1 MANNWERGMFWKSIL
16 SKLSFVVHLSAP
28 IQTHTNKFCEKIG
41 LKSWLWK
48 KITNIRYYL
57 SRSSTDVLQL
67 GVGEGRYLSF
77 LIEWIF
83 CWIEYSRIKSFE
95 MNFRRKRL
103 LNNLLNWILSWN
115 EWINRILNRYFQ
127 FLIKSPPF
135 FVYFGHFLGSFWGL
149 FRFEQYQ

>member
-1 MANNWERGMFWKSIL
+1 MRCLILRGICQMLYTSNI
-16 SKLSFVVHLSAP
+16 P
-28 IQTHTNKFCEKIG
+28 ICYNFTDIFGKQLRTGDVLKIYFEQAVSCCAFICSNTNAHQLFCEKFG

-48 KITNIRYYL
+48 KNTNIRYDL

-77 LIEWIF
+77 LIEWI
-83 CWIEYSRIKSFE
+83 WIEYSRIKIFE

-115 EWINRILNRYFQ
+115 E
-127 FLIKSPPF
+127 
-135 FVYFGHFLGSFWGL
+135 
-149 FRFEQYQ
+149 